1 MEHKTLAS
9 EKARKREDASLLEE
23 RKMQTMEHKTLAW
36 EKARKR
42 EDSSLLEERI
52 QLSKLEPKGQ
62 L

>member
-1 MEHKTLAS
+1 MEHKI
-9 EKARKREDASLLEE
+9 
-23 RKMQTMEHKTLAW
+23 LAW

-62 L
+62 LWQHMHEFLRTRWKLS